1 MGAALLDCSLT
12 HSPWKSSVPSTQA
25 ERKRRG
31 LCSCFRGAGRPQAEV
46 RRHPASGRASD
57 AGGVGGLS
65 RKLAGTPSSP
75 EASQRGPRGLL
86 APGTKTLWEAPPDH
100 YPLEGPIPLF
110 SRGRAGRREEGGGGG
125 CGEPGEPG
133 KSTRG
138 WAWRGGGRGPL
149 AAALLLLLA
158 DKIGDGARDAA
169 YQGPVLVKADAP
181 IVVGVQV
188 LDELVSS
195 LPVTCILERKWGGGG
210 GGGQRCG
217 GRQPHTVP
225 GPPWSGLGTPRGPGP
240 GRW

>member
-100 YPLEGPIPLF
+100 DTLEGPIPLF
-110 SRGRAGRREEGGGGG
+110 SRRRAGRSEDGGLGGWRRLRGAREEH
-125 CGEPGEPG
+125 
-133 KSTRG
+133 
-138 WAWRGGGRGPL
+138 
-149 AAALLLLLA
+149 
-158 DKIGDGARDAA
+158 
-169 YQGPVLVKADAP
+169 Q
-181 IVVGVQV
+181 
-188 LDELVSS
+188 
-195 LPVTCILERKWGGGG
+195 
-210 GGGQRCG
+210 
-217 GRQPHTVP
+217 
-225 GPPWSGLGTPRGPGP
+225 GLGVE
-240 GRW
+240 GRREGSSSCRSAAPAGG